1 MKNERDGRAKRV
13 QARNFAKAAKIRA
26 SPLFAHW
33 CFRATNAFFC
43 AAGVYGGGTGM
54 KRGLLVLAVLL
65 AGCGKKVVSSAESQF
80 EQMMNGAVLVGRS
93 TLDGKDG
100 LSGEERYSIDHV
112 SKVGGDVW
120 MFQARMKLEGHE
132 IPVPIPVTIKWAG
145 DTPVIEVTDMAIPGM
160 GSYTAR
166 VVLYRDRY
174 AGTWSGKNHGGQ
186 LFGAIVHNK

>member
-1 MKNERDGRAKRV
+1 MEALGRRHKYALTV
-13 QARNFAKAAKIRA
+13 VF
-26 SPLFAHW
+26 
-33 CFRATNAFFC
+33 
-43 AAGVYGGGTGM
+43 
-54 KRGLLVLAVLL
+54 LLLL
-65 AGCGKKVVSSAESQF
+65 AGCGKKVVPNAESQF
-80 EQMMNGAVLVGRS
+80 EQMMNGAVLVGHS
-93 TLDGKDG
+93 MLDGKDG
-100 LSGEERYSIDHV
+100 LSGEERYSIDRV
-112 SKVGGDVW
+112 SKISGDVW

-132 IPVPIPVTIKWAG
+132 TPVPIPVTIKWAG

>member
-1 MKNERDGRAKRV
+1 MR
-13 QARNFAKAAKIRA
+13 
-26 SPLFAHW
+26 
-33 CFRATNAFFC
+33 
-43 AAGVYGGGTGM
+43 
-54 KRGLLVLAVLL
+54 LALTVFTLLL
-65 AGCGKKVVSSAESQF
+65 AGCNRKPASNPAADAEKQF
-80 EQMMNGAVLVGRS
+80 EQMMTGAVLVGHS

-112 SKVGGDVW
+112 TRLAGDVW
-120 MFQARMKLEGHE
+120 MFQSRMKLEGHE
-132 IPVPIPVTIKWAG
+132 IPLPIPVSIKWAG

-174 AGTWSGKNHGGQ
+174 AGTWSGKTHGGQ